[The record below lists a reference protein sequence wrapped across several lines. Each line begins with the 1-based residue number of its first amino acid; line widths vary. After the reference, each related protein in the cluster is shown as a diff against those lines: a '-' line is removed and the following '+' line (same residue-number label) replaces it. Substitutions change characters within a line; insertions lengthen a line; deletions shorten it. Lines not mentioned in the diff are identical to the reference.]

1 MWRHGPSWLIQ
12 PEDLWP
18 RQKSLVPTI
27 ETCEEERKV
36 AVMTI
41 AVNEP
46 CGIERVVEINKYGT
60 LRKLYRVT
68 AWVTRFCHNIS
79 RRNKSD
85 KREGALTLE
94 EIVESEELWIRM
106 AQREL
111 RKGENYQQLVSKFG
125 LQEDQKGVIRC
136 KGRLEYSEM
145 VHETKEPIILP
156 KEHRL
161 TILQIQECHHR
172 VLHNGVRSTLVE
184 FCSRFWVPKGRQLV
198 KRVISRCVLCKKI
211 EGRPSTQPPT
221 ATLPEFRVRPAP
233 PFSKVGVD
241 FAGPLFVKGRGAQMG
256 KSYFALFTCCVTR
269 AVHLELVE
277 DLSVET
283 FKRCLRRF
291 IARRGIPALIVS
303 DNAKTFKGTEK
314 QLRTLFRHPQV
325 REEMQNHRIE
335 WRFNLERAPWW
346 GGFFERMVGCV
357 KRCLKKVL
365 GNARLTYDE
374 LLTVLTEVEATLNSR
389 PLTYDYDNPYEG
401 EVLTPAHLLYGRRLL
416 SLPEEPREE
425 DDETETSYRGR
436 YKYINE
442 TLQHFWK
449 GWQREYLTNLRESH
463 DCNAQAIGKAPKVGD
478 VVTVYEEGVK
488 RNGWRMAVVESL
500 IVGKD
505 KEVRGANVRVITKGK
520 AVHLSR
526 PVQKLF
532 PIEIRTETSEI
543 SDVPK
548 ERVTGP
554 QRRDVP
560 RRSAALDAVWK
571 TRAMVNHPND

>member
-1 MWRHGPSWLIQ
+1 
-12 PEDLWP
+12 
-18 RQKSLVPTI
+18 
-27 ETCEEERKV
+27 
-36 AVMTI
+36 
-41 AVNEP
+41 
-46 CGIERVVEINKYGT
+46 
-60 LRKLYRVT
+60 
-68 AWVTRFCHNIS
+68 
-79 RRNKSD
+79 
-85 KREGALTLE
+85 
-94 EIVESEELWIRM
+94 
-106 AQREL
+106 
-111 RKGENYQQLVSKFG
+111 
-125 LQEDQKGVIRC
+125 
-136 KGRLEYSEM
+136 
-145 VHETKEPIILP
+145 
-156 KEHRL
+156 
-161 TILQIQECHHR
+161 
-172 VLHNGVRSTLVE
+172 
-184 FCSRFWVPKGRQLV
+184 
-198 KRVISRCVLCKKI
+198 
-211 EGRPSTQPPT
+211 
-221 ATLPEFRVRPAP
+221 
-233 PFSKVGVD
+233 
-241 FAGPLFVKGRGAQMG
+241 
-256 KSYFALFTCCVTR
+256 
-269 AVHLELVE
+269 
-277 DLSVET
+277 
-283 FKRCLRRF
+283 
-291 IARRGIPALIVS
+291 
-303 DNAKTFKGTEK
+303 
-314 QLRTLFRHPQV
+314 
-325 REEMQNHRIE
+325 MQNHRIE

-425 DDETETSYRGR
+425 DDETETSYRRR

-449 GWQREYLTNLRESH
+449 RWQREYLTNLRESH

-488 RNGWRMAVVESL
+488 RNGWKMAVVESL

-571 TRAMVNHPND
+571 TRAMVNQPND